1 MGRGGS
7 RRHTRARLAAHY
19 LGPLRRPTPSP
30 TAAMAAVHC
39 AEPRPPVALARFSPT
54 MHSRDR
60 EVVHTGGGYT
70 YTSYR
75 GVGAC

>member
-39 AEPRPPVALARFSPT
+39 AEPRPPVASCSLLAHHALERQR
-54 MHSRDR
+54 SRTYR
-60 EVVHTGGGYT
+60 GWVH